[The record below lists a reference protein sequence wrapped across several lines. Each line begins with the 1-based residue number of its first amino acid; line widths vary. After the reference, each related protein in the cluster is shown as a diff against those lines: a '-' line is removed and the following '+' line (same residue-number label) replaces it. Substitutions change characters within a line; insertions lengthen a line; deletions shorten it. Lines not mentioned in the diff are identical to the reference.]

1 MQKYTFLQRP
11 KSYVVCSFLVITL
24 YDIVRLL
31 YVLICII
38 KCFFLLKGINI
49 ATLYKGSFL
58 DFYFFYIKRSKQW
71 EYHCQTVIK
80 FQLICPVRW
89 ICFYKHSIFLSWELY
104 YTMQKECIF
113 MPFHVNLK
121 TKTTKKTKQTNKQTP
136 CFKLSLLR
144 KLTKCS
150 FLKVWCMMTTFSPL
164 PVPTSFGKKIIVAW
178 Q

>member
-1 MQKYTFLQRP
+1 MCFYKRP

-38 KCFFLLKGINI
+38 KCFGFFFFLLKGINI

-71 EYHCQTVIK
+71 EYHCQTV
-80 FQLICPVRW
+80 
-89 ICFYKHSIFLSWELY
+89 YKTSFALLDEFVFTDIPYFFDEN

-121 TKTTKKTKQTNKQTP
+121 KKTTQKTPTNKKQTASPPPPPLVWSDPNWE
-136 CFKLSLLR
+136 SLPNVHL
-144 KLTKCS
+144 
-150 FLKVWCMMTTFSPL
+150 
-164 PVPTSFGKKIIVAW
+164 
-178 Q
+178 